1 MGTRHCS
8 SLWKKQQK
16 QQRNMNSR
24 AQTST
29 RGVLNSSKY
38 TILEGPPQLS
48 KLYTVDY
55 NSDTVQ
61 PAVVEGHLYN
71 KDTSMIRT
79 AILCPKVS
87 MMDRCDCTGMYSG
100 SLGVW

>member
-8 SLWKKQQK
+8 SLWKKQQQQK
-16 QQRNMNSR
+16 QQRNMNSY

-29 RGVLNSSKY
+29 RGVLNSSKH

-61 PAVVEGHLYN
+61 PAVVERHLYN
-71 KDTSMIRT
+71 KDTHLYDKDSYS
-79 AILCPKVS
+79 VS
-87 MMDRCDCTGMYSG
+87 Q
-100 SLGVW
+100 GVHDGQV